1 MLHKQEETMRIII
14 AGAGAVGTHLAKM
27 LADERHDI
35 VLMDAS
41 EERLTNLDSNFD
53 LMTIAARPTSISNLK
68 DAGVDDADL
77 FVAVTPE
84 ESTNITSCIL
94 AHSLGAKKTVARI
107 DNYEYLQPKNKE
119 FFKTLG
125 IDSLIYP
132 EMLAAKEIADGLHL
146 SWIRQWW
153 EFCGGALV
161 MLGVKLR
168 DNAQILNTPIA
179 SLKKEQP
186 YHIVTIKRMGDTI
199 IPGGADELHTGDIVY
214 FMTSK
219 RSLPYIRKITGKEAN
234 ATIHNI
240 IIMGG
245 SRIAMRA
252 TQLVSD
258 AMSVK
263 IIESDLNRCHWLA
276 DMVDDKVMII
286 NGDGRDYEL
295 LEEEGISK
303 VDAFVALTDNSETN
317 ILSCLSAK
325 RMGVFKTIAE
335 VENID
340 YISMADSLD
349 IGTIINK
356 KKIAA
361 SYIYQLLLDADVE
374 NVKCLT
380 FANADVAEFVVKE
393 GARVTRSLVKEI
405 ALPKGATIGGL
416 VRKGEGILVTGD
428 TQILPG
434 DHVVVFC
441 LSSMIKRIEKFFN

>member
-1 MLHKQEETMRIII
+1 MKIII

-41 EERLTNLDSNFD
+41 EERLSNLESNFD
-53 LMTIAARPTSISNLK
+53 LMTIAARPTSINSLK
-68 DAGVDDADL
+68 DAGAADADL

-119 FFKTLG
+119 FFKNLG
-125 IDSLIYP
+125 VDSLIYP

-153 EFCGGALV
+153 EFSGGALV

-168 DNAQILNTPIA
+168 DNALILNTPIFQI
-179 SLKKEQP
+179 KKEHP
-186 YHIVTIKRMGDTI
+186 YHIVTINRMGETI
-199 IPGGADELHTGDIVY
+199 IPGGADELKAGDIVY
-214 FMTSK
+214 FMTTK
-219 RSLPYIRKITGKEAN
+219 RSLPYIRKITGKEEHS
-234 ATIHNI
+234 TIHNI
-240 IIMGG
+240 MIMGG

-263 IIESDLNRCHWLA
+263 IIENDLSRCHWLT
-276 DMVDDKVMII
+276 DMVDDNVMII

-295 LEEEGISK
+295 LEEEGLGK
-303 VDAFVALTDNSETN
+303 VDAFVALTDSSETN
-317 ILSCLSAK
+317 ILACLSAK

-340 YISMADSLD
+340 YIGMAESLD
-349 IGTIINK
+349 IGAVINK

-393 GARVTRSLVKEI
+393 NARVTRTLVKDI
-405 ALPKGATIGGL
+405 NLPKGATIGGL
-416 VRKGEGILVTGD
+416 VRGDEGILVTGD
-428 TQILPG
+428 TQIQTG

-441 LSSMIKRIEKFFN
+441 LSSMIKRIEKYFN

>member
-1 MLHKQEETMRIII
+1 MRIII

-35 VLMDAS
+35 VLMDEG
-41 EERLTNLDSNFD
+41 EERLANLESNFD
-53 LMTIAARPTSISNLK
+53 LMTVAARPTSINSLK
-68 DAGVDDADL
+68 EVGAADADL

-119 FFKTLG
+119 FFKNLG
-125 IDSLIYP
+125 VDSLIYP

-153 EFCGGALV
+153 EFNGGALV

-168 DNAQILNTPIA
+168 ENALILGTPI
-179 SLKKEQP
+179 SQIRKEEP
-186 YHIVTIKRMGDTI
+186 YHIVTIKRMGETI
-199 IPGGADELHTGDIVY
+199 IPSGSDELHAGDIVY

-219 RSLPYIRKITGKEAN
+219 RSLPYIRKITGKEGH
-234 ATIHNI
+234 ATIRNLM
-240 IIMGG
+240 IMGG

-252 TQLVSD
+252 TQLVSND
-258 AMSVK
+258 MSVK
-263 IIESDLNRCHWLA
+263 VIDSDINRCHWLT
-276 DMVDDKVMII
+276 DMVDDSVMII
-286 NGDGRDYEL
+286 NGDGRDYKL
-295 LEEEGISK
+295 LEEEGISE

-317 ILSCLSAK
+317 ILACLSAK

-340 YISMADSLD
+340 YIGMAESLD
-349 IGTIINK
+349 IGAVINK

-393 GARVTRSLVKEI
+393 GAKVTRSLVKDLT
-405 ALPKGATIGGL
+405 LPKGVTIGGL
-416 VRKGEGILVTGD
+416 VRGEEGILVTGF
-428 TQILPG
+428 TQIQPG

-441 LSSMIKRIEKFFN
+441 LSSMIKRVEKFFN

>member
-1 MLHKQEETMRIII
+1 MKIII

-27 LADERHDI
+27 LSDERHDI
-35 VLMDAS
+35 VLIDEG
-41 EERLTNLDSNFD
+41 EERLANLESNFD
-53 LMTIAARPTSISNLK
+53 LMTLAARPTSIGSLK
-68 DAGVDDADL
+68 DAGATNADL
-77 FVAVTPE
+77 FIAVTPE

-119 FFKTLG
+119 FFKNLG
-125 IDSLIYP
+125 VDSLIYP
-132 EMLAAKEIADGLHL
+132 EMLAAKEISDGLHL

-153 EFCGGALV
+153 EFNGGALV

-168 DNAQILNTPIA
+168 ENALILDTPI
-179 SLKKEQP
+179 SQIQKEQP
-186 YHIVTIKRMGDTI
+186 YHIVTIKRMGETI
-199 IPGGADELHTGDIVY
+199 IPSGSDELRAGDIVY

-219 RSLPYIRKITGKEAN
+219 RSLPYIRKITGKEEHS
-234 ATIHNI
+234 TIRNI
-240 IIMGG
+240 MIMGG

-252 TQLVSD
+252 SQLVGD
-258 AMSVK
+258 TMSIK
-263 IIESDLNRCHWLA
+263 IIESDINRCHWLTELV
-276 DMVDDKVMII
+276 DENVMVI
-286 NGDGRDYEL
+286 NGDGRDYKL
-295 LEEEGISK
+295 LEEEGISE

-317 ILSCLSAK
+317 ILACLSAK

-340 YISMADSLD
+340 YIGMAESLD
-349 IGTIINK
+349 IGAVINK

-393 GARVTRSLVKEI
+393 GARVTRSLVKDI
-405 ALPKGATIGGL
+405 NLPKGTTIGGL
-416 VRKGEGILVTGD
+416 VRGEEGILVTGD
-428 TQILPG
+428 TQIQPG

-441 LSSMIKRIEKFFN
+441 LTSMIKRIEKYFN

>member
-1 MLHKQEETMRIII
+1 MKIII

-27 LADERHDI
+27 LSDERHDI
-35 VLMDAS
+35 VLMDAN
-41 EERLTNLDSNFD
+41 EERLANLESNFD
-53 LMTIAARPTSISNLK
+53 LMTIEAQPTSINSLS
-68 DAGVDDADL
+68 DVGVADADL

-119 FFKTLG
+119 FFKNLG
-125 IDSLIYP
+125 VDSLIYP

-153 EFCGGALV
+153 EFNGGALV

-168 DNAQILNTPIA
+168 DNALILNTPIA
-179 SLKKEQP
+179 QIKKEQS
-186 YHIVTIKRMGDTI
+186 YHIVTIKRMGETI
-199 IPGGADELHTGDIVY
+199 IPSGSDELLAGDIVY

-219 RSLPYIRKITGKEAN
+219 RALPYIRKITGKEEHS
-234 ATIHNI
+234 TIRNI
-240 IIMGG
+240 MIMGG

-252 TQLVSD
+252 TQLVSND
-258 AMSVK
+258 MSVK
-263 IIESDLNRCHWLA
+263 IIDSDMNRCHWLT
-276 DMVDDKVMII
+276 DLVDEKVMII

-295 LEEEGISK
+295 LEEEGISE

-317 ILSCLSAK
+317 ILACLSAK
-325 RMGVFKTIAE
+325 RMGVLKTIAE

-340 YISMADSLD
+340 YIGMAESLD
-349 IGTIINK
+349 IGAVINK

-393 GARVTRSLVKEI
+393 GAKVTRSLVKDLT
-405 ALPKGATIGGL
+405 LPKGVTIGGL
-416 VRKGEGILVTGD
+416 VRGDEGVLVTGF
-428 TQILPG
+428 TQIQPG

-441 LSSMIKRIEKFFN
+441 LSSMIKRIEKYFN

>member
-1 MLHKQEETMRIII
+1 MKIII

-27 LADERHDI
+27 LSDELHDI

-41 EERLTNLDSNFD
+41 EERLANLESNFD
-53 LMTIAARPTSISNLK
+53 LMTVVARPTSINSLK
-68 DAGVDDADL
+68 DAGAGDADL
-77 FVAVTPE
+77 FIAVTPE

-119 FFKTLG
+119 FFKTIG
-125 IDSLIYP
+125 VDSLIYP

-168 DNAQILNTPIA
+168 ENAQILNTPIFQ
-179 SLKKEQP
+179 LQKEYP
-186 YHIVTIKRMGDTI
+186 YHIVTIKRQGETI
-199 IPGGADELHTGDIVY
+199 IPGGFDELHAGDIVY

-219 RSLPYIRKITGKEAN
+219 KSLPYIRRITGKEEH
-234 ATIHNI
+234 ATIRNL

-252 TQLVSD
+252 TQLVND

-263 IIESDLNRCHWLA
+263 IIENDLSRCHWLTDLVA
-276 DMVDDKVMII
+276 ENVMII
-286 NGDGRDYEL
+286 HGDGRDFEL
-295 LEEEGISK
+295 LKEEGISEA
-303 VDAFVALTDNSETN
+303 DAFVALTDNSETN
-317 ILSCLSAK
+317 ILACLSAK

-340 YISMADSLD
+340 YISMAESLD
-349 IGTIINK
+349 IGAVINK

-361 SYIYQLLLDADVE
+361 SYIYQLLLDADVS

-393 GARVTRSLVKEI
+393 GARVTRTQVKDI
-405 ALPKGATIGGL
+405 SLPKGVTIGGL
-416 VRKGEGILVTGD
+416 VRDGEGVLVTG
-428 TQILPG
+428 TTEIQAG

-441 LSSMIKRIEKFFN
+441 MASMIKRIEKYFN

>member
-1 MLHKQEETMRIII
+1 MRIII

-27 LADERHDI
+27 LANERHDI
-35 VLMDAS
+35 VLIDEG
-41 EERLTNLDSNFD
+41 EERLSNLESNFD
-53 LMTIAARPTSISNLK
+53 LMTIVARPTSINSLK
-68 DAGVDDADL
+68 EVGVSDADL

-107 DNYEYLQPKNKE
+107 DNYEYLQTKNRE

-125 IDSLIYP
+125 VDSLIYP

-153 EFCGGALV
+153 EFNGGALV

-168 DNAQILNTPIA
+168 DNAQILNTPI
-179 SLKKEQP
+179 SQLSKEQP
-186 YHIVTIKRMGDTI
+186 YHIVTIKRLGTTI
-199 IPGGADELHTGDIVY
+199 IPSGSDELKSGDIVY
-214 FMTSK
+214 FMASK
-219 RSLPYIRKITGKEAN
+219 RALPYIRKITGKEEY
-234 ATIHNI
+234 ATIRNVM
-240 IIMGG
+240 IMGG

-252 TQLVSD
+252 SQLVAND
-258 AMSVK
+258 MNVK
-263 IIESDLNRCHWLA
+263 VIDNDLNRCHWLTNL
-276 DMVDDKVMII
+276 VDDKVMVI
-286 NGDGRDYEL
+286 NGDGRDYKL
-295 LEEEGISK
+295 LEEEGISE
-303 VDAFVALTDNSETN
+303 VDAFVALTDNAETN
-317 ILSCLSAK
+317 ILACLSAK

-340 YISMADSLD
+340 YISMAESLD
-349 IGTIINK
+349 IGAVINK

-393 GARVTRSLVKEI
+393 GAKVTRMPVKNLT
-405 ALPKGATIGGL
+405 LPKGVTIGGL
-416 VRKGEGILVTGD
+416 VRGEEGILVTGD
-428 TQILPG
+428 TMILPG

-441 LSSMIKRIEKFFN
+441 LSSMIKRIEKLFT

>member
-1 MLHKQEETMRIII
+1 MKIII

-27 LADERHDI
+27 LSDELHDI

-41 EERLTNLDSNFD
+41 EERLANLESNFD
-53 LMTIAARPTSISNLK
+53 LMTIEASPTSINSLK
-68 DAGVDDADL
+68 DAGAGDADL

-125 IDSLIYP
+125 VDSLIYP

-168 DNAQILNTPIA
+168 ENALILNTPIFQ
-179 SLKKEQP
+179 LQKEHP
-186 YHIVTIKRMGDTI
+186 YHIVTIKRQGETI
-199 IPGGADELHTGDIVY
+199 IPGGFDELRAGDIVY

-219 RSLPYIRKITGKEAN
+219 KSLPYIRRITGKEEH
-234 ATIHNI
+234 ATIRNL

-252 TQLVSD
+252 AQLVND

-263 IIESDLNRCHWLA
+263 IIENDLKRCHWLT
-276 DMVDDKVMII
+276 DLVDDKVMII
-286 NGDGRDYEL
+286 HGDGRDFEL
-295 LEEEGISK
+295 
-303 VDAFVALTDNSETN
+303 VAVS
-317 ILSCLSAK
+317 
-325 RMGVFKTIAE
+325 
-335 VENID
+335 VESIFG
-340 YISMADSLD
+340 S
-349 IGTIINK
+349 
-356 KKIAA
+356 
-361 SYIYQLLLDADVE
+361 
-374 NVKCLT
+374 
-380 FANADVAEFVVKE
+380 
-393 GARVTRSLVKEI
+393 
-405 ALPKGATIGGL
+405 
-416 VRKGEGILVTGD
+416 GILA
-428 TQILPG
+428 QCSNL
-434 DHVVVFC
+434 C
-441 LSSMIKRIEKFFN
+441 RW

>member
-1 MLHKQEETMRIII
+1 MKIII

-41 EERLTNLDSNFD
+41 EERLSNLESNFD
-53 LMTIAARPTSISNLK
+53 LMTIAARPTSINSLK
-68 DAGVDDADL
+68 DAGAADADL

-119 FFKTLG
+119 FFKNLG
-125 IDSLIYP
+125 VDSLIYP

-153 EFCGGALV
+153 EFSGGALV

-168 DNAQILNTPIA
+168 DNALILNTPIFQI
-179 SLKKEQP
+179 KKEHP
-186 YHIVTIKRMGDTI
+186 YHIVTIKRMGETI
-199 IPGGADELHTGDIVY
+199 IPGGADELHAGDIVY
-214 FMTSK
+214 FMTTK
-219 RSLPYIRKITGKEAN
+219 RSLPYIRKITGKEEHS
-234 ATIHNI
+234 TIHNI
-240 IIMGG
+240 MIMGG

-263 IIESDLNRCHWLA
+263 IIENDLSRCHWLT
-276 DMVDDKVMII
+276 DMVDDSVMII

-295 LEEEGISK
+295 LEEEGIGK
-303 VDAFVALTDNSETN
+303 VDAFVALTDSSETN
-317 ILSCLSAK
+317 ILACLSAK

-340 YISMADSLD
+340 YIGMAESLD
-349 IGTIINK
+349 IGAVINK

-380 FANADVAEFVVKE
+380 FANADVAEFIVKE
-393 GARVTRSLVKEI
+393 GARVTRSLVKDI
-405 ALPKGATIGGL
+405 ALPKGVTIGGL
-416 VRKGEGILVTGD
+416 VRDDEGILVTGH
-428 TQILPG
+428 TQIQAG

-441 LSSMIKRIEKFFN
+441 LSSMIKRIEKYFN

>member
-1 MLHKQEETMRIII
+1 MRIII

-35 VLMDAS
+35 VLMDEE
-41 EERLTNLDSNFD
+41 EERLANLESNFD
-53 LMTIAARPTSISNLK
+53 LMTIIARPTSINSLK
-68 DAGVDDADL
+68 DAGAADADL

-94 AHSLGAKKTVARI
+94 AHSLGSKKTVARI

-119 FFKTLG
+119 FFKQLG
-125 IDSLIYP
+125 VDSLIYP

-153 EFCGGALV
+153 EFSGGALV

-168 DNAQILNTPIA
+168 DNAQILNTPIFQ
-179 SLKKEQP
+179 LKKEQP
-186 YHIVTIKRMGDTI
+186 YHIVTIKRMGETI
-199 IPGGADELHTGDIVY
+199 IPGGADELHAGDIVY

-219 RSLPYIRKITGKEAN
+219 RSLPYIRKITGKEEHS
-234 ATIHNI
+234 TIHNI
-240 IIMGG
+240 MIMGG

-263 IIESDLNRCHWLA
+263 IIDNDLDRCHWLT
-276 DMVDDKVMII
+276 DMVDDNVMII
-286 NGDGRDYEL
+286 NGDGRDYKL
-295 LEEEGISK
+295 LEEEGISEI
-303 VDAFVALTDNSETN
+303 DAFVALTDNSETN
-317 ILSCLSAK
+317 ILACLSAK

-340 YISMADSLD
+340 YINMAESLD
-349 IGTIINK
+349 IGAVINK

-380 FANADVAEFVVKE
+380 FANADVAEFIVKE
-393 GARVTRSLVKEI
+393 GAKATRSMVKDI
-405 ALPKGATIGGL
+405 ALPKGSTIGGL
-416 VRKGEGILVTGD
+416 VRGDEGILVTGD
-428 TQILPG
+428 TQIQPG

-441 LSSMIKRIEKFFN
+441 LSSMIKRIEKYFN

>member
-1 MLHKQEETMRIII
+1 MRIII

-27 LADERHDI
+27 LSDERQDI
-35 VLMDAS
+35 VLMDAN
-41 EERLTNLDSNFD
+41 EERLANLDSNFD
-53 LMTIAARPTSISNLK
+53 LMTIAASPTSINSLK
-68 DAGVDDADL
+68 DAGIADTDL
-77 FVAVTPE
+77 FIAVTPE
-84 ESTNITSCIL
+84 ESTNITSCML

-107 DNYEYLQPKNKE
+107 DNHEYLQPKNKE
-119 FFKTLG
+119 FFNKLG
-125 IDSLIYP
+125 INSLIYP

-153 EFCGGALV
+153 EFSGGALV

-168 DNAQILNTPIA
+168 DNALILNTPIFQI
-179 SLKKEQP
+179 KKEQP
-186 YHIVTIKRMGDTI
+186 YHIVTIKRMGETI
-199 IPGGADELHTGDIVY
+199 IPGGSDELHAGDIVY
-214 FMTSK
+214 FMTAK
-219 RSLPYIRKITGKEAN
+219 RSLPYIRKITGKEAHS
-234 ATIHNI
+234 TIRNI

-252 TQLVSD
+252 TQLVSND
-258 AMSVK
+258 MNVK
-263 IIESDLNRCHWLA
+263 IIDNDLNRCHWLTS
-276 DMVDDKVMII
+276 MVDDNVIVI

-295 LEEEGISK
+295 LEEEGINK

-317 ILSCLSAK
+317 ILACLSAK

-340 YISMADSLD
+340 YINMAESLD
-349 IGTIINK
+349 IGAVINK

-380 FANADVAEFVVKE
+380 FANADVAEFIVKE
-393 GARVTRSLVKEI
+393 GARATRSLVKDI

-416 VRKGEGILVTGD
+416 VRGDKGILVTGD
-428 TQILPG
+428 TQIQPG

-441 LSSMIKRIEKFFN
+441 LASMIKRIEKYFN

>member
-1 MLHKQEETMRIII
+1 MKIII

-41 EERLTNLDSNFD
+41 EERLSNLESNFD
-53 LMTIAARPTSISNLK
+53 LMTIAASPTSINSLK
-68 DAGVDDADL
+68 DAGAADADL

-94 AHSLGAKKTVARI
+94 VHSLGAKKTVARI

-119 FFKTLG
+119 FFKNLG
-125 IDSLIYP
+125 VDSLIYP

-153 EFCGGALV
+153 EFSGGALV

-168 DNAQILNTPIA
+168 DNALILNTPIFQI
-179 SLKKEQP
+179 KKEHP
-186 YHIVTIKRMGDTI
+186 YHIVTIKRMGETI
-199 IPGGADELHTGDIVY
+199 IPGGADELKAGDIVY
-214 FMTSK
+214 FMTTK
-219 RSLPYIRKITGKEAN
+219 RSLPYIRKITGKEEHS
-234 ATIHNI
+234 TIHNI
-240 IIMGG
+240 MIMGG

-263 IIESDLNRCHWLA
+263 IIENDLSRCHWLT
-276 DMVDDKVMII
+276 DMVDDNVMII

-295 LEEEGISK
+295 LEEEGIGK
-303 VDAFVALTDNSETN
+303 VDAFVALTDSSETN
-317 ILSCLSAK
+317 ILACLSAK

-340 YISMADSLD
+340 YIGMAESLD
-349 IGTIINK
+349 IGAVINK

-393 GARVTRSLVKEI
+393 NARVTRTLVKDI
-405 ALPKGATIGGL
+405 NLPKGATIGGL
-416 VRKGEGILVTGD
+416 VRGDEGILVTGD
-428 TQILPG
+428 TQIQTG

-441 LSSMIKRIEKFFN
+441 LSSMIKRIEKYFN

>member
-1 MLHKQEETMRIII
+1 MRIII

-35 VLMDAS
+35 VLMDS
-41 EERLTNLDSNFD
+41 EEERLANLEANFD
-53 LMTIAARPTSISNLK
+53 LMTMVARSTSIGSLK
-68 DAGVDDADL
+68 EAGAADADL

-84 ESTNITSCIL
+84 ESINITSCIL

-119 FFKTLG
+119 FFKNLG
-125 IDSLIYP
+125 VDSLIYP

-153 EFCGGALV
+153 EFNGGALV

-168 DNAQILNTPIA
+168 ENALILNTPIFQI
-179 SLKKEQP
+179 KKEQP
-186 YHIVTIKRMGDTI
+186 YHIVTIKRLGETI
-199 IPGGADELHTGDIVY
+199 IPSGTDELKAGDIVY

-219 RSLPYIRKITGKEAN
+219 RALPYIRKITGKEEHE
-234 ATIHNI
+234 TIHNVM
-240 IIMGG
+240 IMGG

-258 AMSVK
+258 DMNVK
-263 IIESDLNRCHWLA
+263 IIENDLARCHWLT
-276 DMVDDKVMII
+276 DLVDESVMII

-295 LEEEGISK
+295 LGEEGISEI
-303 VDAFVALTDNSETN
+303 DAFVALTDNSETN
-317 ILSCLSAK
+317 ILACLSAK

-340 YISMADSLD
+340 YIGMAESLD
-349 IGTIINK
+349 IGAVINK

-393 GARVTRSLVKEI
+393 GAKVTRSLVKDLT
-405 ALPKGATIGGL
+405 LPKGTTIGGL
-416 VRKGEGILVTGD
+416 VRGDEGILVTGD

-441 LSSMIKRIEKFFN
+441 LSSMIKRIEKLFN

>member
-1 MLHKQEETMRIII
+1 MKIII

-41 EERLTNLDSNFD
+41 EERLSNLESNFD
-53 LMTIAARPTSISNLK
+53 LMTIAARPTSINSLK
-68 DAGVDDADL
+68 DAGAADADL

-119 FFKTLG
+119 FFKNLG
-125 IDSLIYP
+125 VDSLIYP

-153 EFCGGALV
+153 EFSGGALV

-168 DNAQILNTPIA
+168 DNALILNTPIFQI
-179 SLKKEQP
+179 KKEHP
-186 YHIVTIKRMGDTI
+186 YHIVTIKRMGETI
-199 IPGGADELHTGDIVY
+199 IPGGADELKAGDIVY
-214 FMTSK
+214 FMTTK
-219 RSLPYIRKITGKEAN
+219 RSLPYIRKITGKEEHS
-234 ATIHNI
+234 TIHNI
-240 IIMGG
+240 MIMGG

-263 IIESDLNRCHWLA
+263 IIENDLSRCHWLT
-276 DMVDDKVMII
+276 DMVDDSVMII

-295 LEEEGISK
+295 LEEEGIGK
-303 VDAFVALTDNSETN
+303 VDAFVALTDSSETN
-317 ILSCLSAK
+317 ILACLSAK

-340 YISMADSLD
+340 YIGMAESLD
-349 IGTIINK
+349 IGAVINK

-380 FANADVAEFVVKE
+380 FANADVAEFIVKE
-393 GARVTRSLVKEI
+393 GARVTRSLVKVI
-405 ALPKGATIGGL
+405 ALPKGVTIGGL
-416 VRKGEGILVTGD
+416 VRDDEGILVTGH
-428 TQILPG
+428 TQIQAG

-441 LSSMIKRIEKFFN
+441 LSSMIKRIEKYFN

>member
-1 MLHKQEETMRIII
+1 MKIII

-35 VLMDAS
+35 VLMDAN
-41 EERLTNLDSNFD
+41 EERLANLESNFD
-53 LMTIAARPTSISNLK
+53 LMTIVALPTSINSLK
-68 DAGVDDADL
+68 DVDVAHADL
-77 FVAVTPE
+77 FIAVTPE

-107 DNYEYLQPKNKE
+107 DNYEYLQPKNKD
-119 FFKTLG
+119 FFKKLG
-125 IDSLIYP
+125 VDSLIYP

-168 DNAQILNTPIA
+168 DNALILNTPI
-179 SLKKEQP
+179 SQIQKEQP
-186 YHIVTIKRMGDTI
+186 FHIVTIKRMGETI
-199 IPGGADELHTGDIVY
+199 IPSGSDELLAGDIVY

-219 RSLPYIRKITGKEAN
+219 RSLPYIRRITGKEEH
-234 ATIHNI
+234 ATIRNI
-240 IIMGG
+240 MIMGG

-252 TQLVSD
+252 AQLVNTD
-258 AMSVK
+258 MSVK
-263 IIESDLNRCHWLA
+263 IIDSDISRCHWLT
-276 DMVDDKVMII
+276 DLVDDNVMVI

-295 LEEEGISK
+295 LEEEGISE

-317 ILSCLSAK
+317 ILACLSAK

-340 YISMADSLD
+340 YIGMAESLD
-349 IGTIINK
+349 IGAVINK

-393 GARVTRSLVKEI
+393 GAKVTRSLVKDLT
-405 ALPKGATIGGL
+405 LPKGVTIGGL
-416 VRKGEGILVTGD
+416 VRSDEGILVTGY

-441 LSSMIKRIEKFFN
+441 LSSMIKQIEKYFN

>member
-1 MLHKQEETMRIII
+1 MKIII

-27 LADERHDI
+27 LSDERHDI
-35 VLMDAS
+35 VLMDAV
-41 EERLTNLDSNFD
+41 EERLSNLDSNFD
-53 LMTIAARPTSISNLK
+53 LMTIAARPTSINSLK
-68 DAGVDDADL
+68 DAGVADADL

-84 ESTNITSCIL
+84 ESTNITSCML

-119 FFKTLG
+119 FFRNLG

-132 EMLAAKEIADGLHL
+132 EMLAAKDIADGLRL

-153 EFCGGALV
+153 EFSGGALV

-168 DNAQILNTPIA
+168 ENALILNTPIYQ
-179 SLKKEQP
+179 LKKEQP
-186 YHIVTIKRMGDTI
+186 YHIVAIKRMGETV
-199 IPGGADELHTGDIVY
+199 IPGGNDELRADDIVY

-219 RSLPYIRKITGKEAN
+219 RSLSYIRKITGKEAY
-234 ATIHNI
+234 ATIRNVMM
-240 IIMGG
+240 MGG

-258 AMSVK
+258 DMSVK
-263 IIESDLNRCHWLA
+263 IIDSDLNRCHWLT
-276 DMVDDKVMII
+276 DMVDDNVMVI
-286 NGDGRDYEL
+286 NGDGRDFEL
-295 LEEEGISK
+295 LNDEGISE

-317 ILSCLSAK
+317 ILACLAAK
-325 RMGVFKTIAE
+325 RMGVVKTIAE

-340 YISMADSLD
+340 YIGMAESLD
-349 IGTIINK
+349 IGAIINK

-393 GARVTRSLVKEI
+393 NARVTRTLVKDI
-405 ALPKGATIGGL
+405 SLPKGTTIGGL
-416 VRKGEGILVTGD
+416 VRDDEGILVTGN
-428 TQILPG
+428 TQIQAG

-441 LSSMIKRIEKFFN
+441 LSSMIKRIEKYFN

>member
-1 MLHKQEETMRIII
+1 MKIII

-41 EERLTNLDSNFD
+41 EERLSNLESNFD
-53 LMTIAARPTSISNLK
+53 LMTIAARPTSINSLK
-68 DAGVDDADL
+68 DAGASDADL

-119 FFKTLG
+119 FFKNLG
-125 IDSLIYP
+125 VDSLIYP

-153 EFCGGALV
+153 EFSGGALV

-168 DNAQILNTPIA
+168 DNALILNTPIFQI
-179 SLKKEQP
+179 KKEHP
-186 YHIVTIKRMGDTI
+186 YHIVTIKRMGETI
-199 IPGGADELHTGDIVY
+199 IPGGADELHAGDIVY
-214 FMTSK
+214 FMTTK
-219 RSLPYIRKITGKEAN
+219 RSLPYIRKITGKEEHS
-234 ATIHNI
+234 TIHNI
-240 IIMGG
+240 MIMGG

-263 IIESDLNRCHWLA
+263 IIENDLSRCHWLT
-276 DMVDDKVMII
+276 DMVDDSVMII

-295 LEEEGISK
+295 LEEEGIGK
-303 VDAFVALTDNSETN
+303 VDAFVALTDSSETN
-317 ILSCLSAK
+317 ILACLSAK

-340 YISMADSLD
+340 YIGMAESLD
-349 IGTIINK
+349 IGAVINK

-380 FANADVAEFVVKE
+380 FANADVAEFIVKE
-393 GARVTRSLVKEI
+393 GARVTRSLVKDI
-405 ALPKGATIGGL
+405 ALPKGVTIGGL
-416 VRKGEGILVTGD
+416 VRDDEGILVTGH
-428 TQILPG
+428 TQIQAG

-441 LSSMIKRIEKFFN
+441 LSSMIKRIEKYFN

>member
-1 MLHKQEETMRIII
+1 MRIII

-35 VLMDAS
+35 VLMDPE
-41 EERLTNLDSNFD
+41 EERLANLEANFD
-53 LMTIAARPTSISNLK
+53 LMTMAVRSTSIGSLK
-68 DAGVDDADL
+68 DAGAASADL

-119 FFKTLG
+119 FFKQLG
-125 IDSLIYP
+125 VDSLIYP

-153 EFCGGALV
+153 EFNGGALV

-168 DNAQILNTPIA
+168 ENALILNTPIYQ
-179 SLKKEQP
+179 LQKEQP
-186 YHIVTIKRMGDTI
+186 YHIVTIKRMGETI
-199 IPGGADELHTGDIVY
+199 IPSGVDELHAGDIVY

-219 RSLPYIRKITGKEAN
+219 RALPYIRKITGKEAHE
-234 ATIHNI
+234 TIRNVM
-240 IIMGG
+240 IMGG

-252 TQLVSD
+252 TQLVSND
-258 AMSVK
+258 MSVK
-263 IIESDLNRCHWLA
+263 VIDNDINRCHWLT
-276 DMVDDKVMII
+276 DMVDDNVMII
-286 NGDGRDYEL
+286 NGDGRDYKL
-295 LEEEGISK
+295 LEEEGISE
-303 VDAFVALTDNSETN
+303 VDAFVSLTDNSETN
-317 ILSCLSAK
+317 ILACLSAK

-340 YISMADSLD
+340 YIGMAESLD
-349 IGTIINK
+349 IGAVINK

-393 GARVTRSLVKEI
+393 GSRVTRGMVKEL
-405 ALPKGATIGGL
+405 ALPKGVTIGGL
-416 VRKGEGILVTGD
+416 VRGDEGILVSGD
-428 TQILPG
+428 TLIQPG

-441 LSSMIKRIEKFFN
+441 LSSMIKRIEKLFN

>member
-1 MLHKQEETMRIII
+1 MRIII

-35 VLMDAS
+35 ILMDEG
-41 EERLTNLDSNFD
+41 EERLANLESNFD
-53 LMTIAARPTSISNLK
+53 LMTIAARPTSINSLK
-68 DAGVDDADL
+68 DAGTMDADL

-119 FFKTLG
+119 FFKQLG
-125 IDSLIYP
+125 VDSLIYP

-153 EFCGGALV
+153 EFSGGALV

-168 DNAQILNTPIA
+168 DNALILNTPIYQ
-179 SLKKEQP
+179 LKKEQP
-186 YHIVTIKRMGDTI
+186 YHIVTIKRMGETI
-199 IPGGADELHTGDIVY
+199 IPDGHDELQAGDIVY
-214 FMTSK
+214 FMTTK
-219 RSLPYIRKITGKEAN
+219 RALPYIRTITGKEAH
-234 ATIHNI
+234 ASIRNI
-240 IIMGG
+240 MIMGG
-245 SRIAMRA
+245 SRIAMRTA
-252 TQLVSD
+252 QLVSD

-263 IIESDLNRCHWLA
+263 IIESDLARCHWLT
-276 DMVDDKVMII
+276 DLVDENVMII
-286 NGDGRDYEL
+286 NGDGRDYKL
-295 LEEEGISK
+295 LEEEGINEI
-303 VDAFVALTDNSETN
+303 DAFVALTDNAETN
-317 ILSCLSAK
+317 ILACLSAK

-349 IGTIINK
+349 IGAVINK

-380 FANADVAEFVVKE
+380 FANADVAEFIVKE
-393 GARVTRSLVKEI
+393 GARVTRSLVKDI

-416 VRKGEGILVTGD
+416 VRKDEGVLVTGY
-428 TQILPG
+428 TQIEAG

-441 LSSMIKRIEKFFN
+441 ISSMIKRIEKYFI

>member
-1 MLHKQEETMRIII
+1 MKIII

-41 EERLTNLDSNFD
+41 EERLSNLESNFD
-53 LMTIAARPTSISNLK
+53 LMTIAARPTSINSLK
-68 DAGVDDADL
+68 DAGAADADL

-119 FFKTLG
+119 FFKNLG
-125 IDSLIYP
+125 VDSLIYP

-153 EFCGGALV
+153 EFSGGALV

-168 DNAQILNTPIA
+168 DNALILNTPIFQI
-179 SLKKEQP
+179 KKEHP
-186 YHIVTIKRMGDTI
+186 YHIVTIKRMGETI
-199 IPGGADELHTGDIVY
+199 IPGGADELHAGDIVY
-214 FMTSK
+214 FMTTK
-219 RSLPYIRKITGKEAN
+219 RSLPYIRKITGKEEHS
-234 ATIHNI
+234 TIHNI
-240 IIMGG
+240 MIMGG

-263 IIESDLNRCHWLA
+263 IIENDLSRCHWLT
-276 DMVDDKVMII
+276 DMVDDSVMII

-295 LEEEGISK
+295 LEEEGIGK
-303 VDAFVALTDNSETN
+303 VDAFVALTDSSETN
-317 ILSCLSAK
+317 ILACLSAK

-340 YISMADSLD
+340 YIGMAESLD
-349 IGTIINK
+349 IGAVINK

-380 FANADVAEFVVKE
+380 FANADVAEFIVKE
-393 GARVTRSLVKEI
+393 GARVTRSLVKDI
-405 ALPKGATIGGL
+405 ALPKGVTIGGL
-416 VRKGEGILVTGD
+416 VRGDEGILVTGH
-428 TQILPG
+428 TQIQAG
-434 DHVVVFC
+434 DHVVVFG
-441 LSSMIKRIEKFFN
+441 LSSMIKRIEKYFN

>member
-1 MLHKQEETMRIII
+1 MRIII
-14 AGAGAVGTHLAKM
+14 AGAGALGTHLAKM

-35 VLMDAS
+35 VLMDPE
-41 EERLTNLDSNFD
+41 EERLANLESNFD
-53 LMTIAARPTSISNLK
+53 LMTIAARPTSINSLK
-68 DAGVDDADL
+68 DVGVAGADL

-84 ESTNITSCIL
+84 ESINITSCIL

-119 FFKTLG
+119 FFKKLG
-125 IDSLIYP
+125 VDSLIYP

-153 EFCGGALV
+153 EFNGGALV

-168 DNAQILNTPIA
+168 DNALILNTPIYQIQ
-179 SLKKEQP
+179 KEQP
-186 YHIVTIKRMGDTI
+186 YHIVTIKRLGETI
-199 IPGGADELHTGDIVY
+199 IPSGVDVLKAGDIVY

-219 RSLPYIRKITGKEAN
+219 RALPYIRKITGKEDHE
-234 ATIHNI
+234 TIHNVM
-240 IIMGG
+240 IMGG

-258 AMSVK
+258 DMSVK
-263 IIESDLNRCHWLA
+263 VIDSDIARCHWLT
-276 DMVDDKVMII
+276 DQVDDDVMII

-295 LEEEGISK
+295 LAEEGISE

-317 ILSCLSAK
+317 ILACLSAK

-340 YISMADSLD
+340 YISMAESLD
-349 IGTIINK
+349 IGAVINK

-393 GARVTRSLVKEI
+393 GAKVTRSLVKDLT
-405 ALPKGATIGGL
+405 LPKGVTIGGL
-416 VRKGEGILVTGD
+416 VRGDEGILVTGD
-428 TQILPG
+428 TQIQSG

-441 LSSMIKRIEKFFN
+441 LSSMIKKIEKLFN

>member
-1 MLHKQEETMRIII
+1 MRIII

-27 LADERHDI
+27 LANERHDI
-35 VLMDAS
+35 VLIDEG
-41 EERLTNLDSNFD
+41 EERLSNLESNFD
-53 LMTIAARPTSISNLK
+53 LMTIVARPTSINSLK
-68 DAGVDDADL
+68 EVGVSDADL

-107 DNYEYLQPKNKE
+107 DNYEYLQTKNRE

-125 IDSLIYP
+125 VDSLIYP

-153 EFCGGALV
+153 EFNGGALV

-168 DNAQILNTPIA
+168 DNAQILNTPIFQL
-179 SLKKEQP
+179 SKEQP
-186 YHIVTIKRMGDTI
+186 YHIVTIKRLGTTI
-199 IPGGADELHTGDIVY
+199 IPSGSDELKSGDIVY
-214 FMTSK
+214 FMASK
-219 RSLPYIRKITGKEAN
+219 RALPYIRKITGKEEY
-234 ATIHNI
+234 ATIRNVM
-240 IIMGG
+240 IMGG

-252 TQLVSD
+252 SQLVAND
-258 AMSVK
+258 MNVK
-263 IIESDLNRCHWLA
+263 VIDNDLNRCHWLTNL
-276 DMVDDKVMII
+276 VDDKVMVI
-286 NGDGRDYEL
+286 NGDGRDYKL
-295 LEEEGISK
+295 LEEEGISE
-303 VDAFVALTDNSETN
+303 VDAFVALTDNAETN
-317 ILSCLSAK
+317 ILACLSAK

-340 YISMADSLD
+340 YISMAESLD
-349 IGTIINK
+349 IGAVINK

-393 GARVTRSLVKEI
+393 GAKVTRMPVKNLT
-405 ALPKGATIGGL
+405 LPKGVTIGGL
-416 VRKGEGILVTGD
+416 VRGEEGILVTGD
-428 TQILPG
+428 TMILPG

-441 LSSMIKRIEKFFN
+441 LSSMIKRIEKLFT

>member
-1 MLHKQEETMRIII
+1 MKIII

-27 LADERHDI
+27 LSDEMHDI
-35 VLMDAS
+35 VLMDAN
-41 EERLTNLDSNFD
+41 EERLANLDSNFD
-53 LMTIAARPTSISNLK
+53 LMTVVARPTSINSLK
-68 DAGVDDADL
+68 DAGAGDADL

-125 IDSLIYP
+125 VDSLIYP

-168 DNAQILNTPIA
+168 ESALILNTPIFQ
-179 SLKKEQP
+179 LQKEHP
-186 YHIVTIKRMGDTI
+186 YHIVTIKRQGETI
-199 IPGGADELHTGDIVY
+199 IPGGLDELHAGDIVY
-214 FMTSK
+214 FMTAK
-219 RSLPYIRKITGKEAN
+219 KSLPYIRRITGKEEH
-234 ATIHNI
+234 ATIRNI

-252 TQLVSD
+252 AQLVND

-263 IIESDLNRCHWLA
+263 IIENDLKRCHWLT
-276 DMVDDKVMII
+276 DLVDDKVMII
-286 NGDGRDYEL
+286 HGDGRDFEL
-295 LEEEGISK
+295 LEEEGISEA
-303 VDAFVALTDNSETN
+303 DAFVALTDNSETN
-317 ILSCLSAK
+317 ILACLSAK

-340 YISMADSLD
+340 YISMAESLD
-349 IGTIINK
+349 IGAVINK

-361 SYIYQLLLDADVE
+361 SYIYQLLLDADVS

-393 GARVTRSLVKEI
+393 GARVTRTQVKDI
-405 ALPKGATIGGL
+405 NLPKGVTIGGL
-416 VRKGEGILVTGD
+416 VRDGEGVLVTG
-428 TQILPG
+428 TTEIQAG

-441 LSSMIKRIEKFFN
+441 LASMIKRIEKYFN

>member
-1 MLHKQEETMRIII
+1 MKIII

-35 VLMDAS
+35 VLMDAE
-41 EERLTNLDSNFD
+41 EERLSNLDSNFD
-53 LMTIAARPTSISNLK
+53 LMTIAARPTSINSLK
-68 DAGVDDADL
+68 DAGIADADL
-77 FVAVTPE
+77 FIAVTPE
-84 ESTNITSCIL
+84 ESTNITSCML

-119 FFKTLG
+119 FFENLG

-153 EFCGGALV
+153 EFSGGALV
-161 MLGVKLR
+161 MLGVKIR
-168 DNAQILNTPIA
+168 ENALILNTPI
-179 SLKKEQP
+179 SQLKKEQP
-186 YHIVTIKRMGDTI
+186 YHIVAIKRMGETI
-199 IPGGADELHTGDIVY
+199 IPGGTDELHADDIVY

-219 RSLPYIRKITGKEAN
+219 RSLAYIRKITGKEAYS
-234 ATIHNI
+234 TIHNVM
-240 IIMGG
+240 IMGG

-252 TQLVSD
+252 TQLVND
-258 AMSVK
+258 DMSVK
-263 IIESDLNRCHWLA
+263 IIDNDLNRCHWLT
-276 DMVDDKVMII
+276 DMVGDNVMVI
-286 NGDGRDYEL
+286 NGDGRDFDL
-295 LEEEGISK
+295 LNDEGISE

-317 ILSCLSAK
+317 ILACLAAK
-325 RMGVFKTIAE
+325 RMGVVKTIAE

-340 YISMADSLD
+340 YIGMAESLD
-349 IGTIINK
+349 IGAIINK

-361 SYIYQLLLDADVE
+361 SYIYQLLLDADVS

-393 GARVTRSLVKEI
+393 NARVTRTLVRDI
-405 ALPKGATIGGL
+405 NLPKGATIGGL
-416 VRKGEGILVTGD
+416 VRGDEGVLVTGN

-441 LSSMIKRIEKFFN
+441 LASMIKRIEKYFN

>member
-1 MLHKQEETMRIII
+1 MRIII

-35 VLMDAS
+35 VLMDAN
-41 EERLTNLDSNFD
+41 EERLSNLESNFD
-53 LMTIAARPTSISNLK
+53 LMTIEAQPTSINSLK
-68 DAGVDDADL
+68 EVGVADADL

-84 ESTNITSCIL
+84 ESANITSCIL

-119 FFKTLG
+119 FFKNLG
-125 IDSLIYP
+125 VDSLIYP

-153 EFCGGALV
+153 EFNGGALV

-168 DNAQILNTPIA
+168 DNALILNVPI
-179 SLKKEQP
+179 SKIQKEQP
-186 YHIVTIKRMGDTI
+186 YHIVTIKRLGETI
-199 IPGGADELHTGDIVY
+199 IPSGSDELQAGDIVY

-219 RSLPYIRKITGKEAN
+219 RSLPYIRKITGKEDH
-234 ATIHNI
+234 ATIRNVM
-240 IIMGG
+240 IMGG

-252 TQLVSD
+252 TQLVD
-258 AMSVK
+258 DGMSVK
-263 IIESDLNRCHWLA
+263 IIDSDINRCHWLT
-276 DMVDDKVMII
+276 DMVDDSVIII
-286 NGDGRDYEL
+286 NGDGRDYQL
-295 LEEEGISK
+295 LEDEGIGE

-317 ILSCLSAK
+317 ILACLSAK

-340 YISMADSLD
+340 YISMAESLD
-349 IGTIINK
+349 IGAVINK

-393 GARVTRSLVKEI
+393 GARVTRSLVKDLT
-405 ALPKGATIGGL
+405 LPKGVTIGGL
-416 VRKGEGILVTGD
+416 VRGDEGILVTGF
-428 TQILPG
+428 TQIQPG

-441 LSSMIKRIEKFFN
+441 LSSMIKQVEKYFN

>member
-1 MLHKQEETMRIII
+1 MKIII

-35 VLMDAS
+35 VLMDAE
-41 EERLTNLDSNFD
+41 EERLSNLDSNFD
-53 LMTIAARPTSISNLK
+53 LMTIAARPTSINSLK
-68 DAGVDDADL
+68 DAGIADADL
-77 FVAVTPE
+77 FIAVTPE
-84 ESTNITSCIL
+84 ESTNITSCML

-119 FFKTLG
+119 FFKNLG

-153 EFCGGALV
+153 EFSGGALV
-161 MLGVKLR
+161 MLGVKVR
-168 DNAQILNTPIA
+168 NNALILNTPI
-179 SLKKEQP
+179 SQLRKEQP
-186 YHIVTIKRMGDTI
+186 YHIVAIKRMGETI
-199 IPGGADELHTGDIVY
+199 IPGGTDELCADDIVY

-219 RSLPYIRKITGKEAN
+219 RSLAYIRKITGKEAYS
-234 ATIHNI
+234 TIHNVM
-240 IIMGG
+240 IMGG

-258 AMSVK
+258 EMSVK
-263 IIESDLNRCHWLA
+263 IIDNDLNRCHWLT
-276 DMVDDKVMII
+276 DMVGDNVMVI
-286 NGDGRDYEL
+286 NGDGRDFDL
-295 LEEEGISK
+295 LNDEGISE

-317 ILSCLSAK
+317 ILACLAAK
-325 RMGVFKTIAE
+325 RMGVVKTIAE

-340 YISMADSLD
+340 YIGMDGLSKPFLIVSRYRLTTD
-349 IGTIINK
+349 
-356 KKIAA
+356 
-361 SYIYQLLLDADVE
+361 E
-374 NVKCLT
+374 LT

-393 GARVTRSLVKEI
+393 NARVTRSLVKDI
-405 ALPKGATIGGL
+405 NLPKGATIGGL
-416 VRKGEGILVTGD
+416 VRDDEGILVTGN

-441 LSSMIKRIEKFFN
+441 LASMIKRIEKYFN

>member
-1 MLHKQEETMRIII
+1 MKIII

-35 VLMDAS
+35 VLMDAN
-41 EERLTNLDSNFD
+41 EERLANLESNFD
-53 LMTIAARPTSISNLK
+53 LMTIVALPTSINSLK
-68 DAGVDDADL
+68 DVDVAHADL
-77 FVAVTPE
+77 FIAVTPE

-107 DNYEYLQPKNKE
+107 DNYEYLQPKNKD
-119 FFKTLG
+119 FFKKLG
-125 IDSLIYP
+125 VDSLIYP

-168 DNAQILNTPIA
+168 DNALILNTPI
-179 SLKKEQP
+179 SQIQKEQP
-186 YHIVTIKRMGDTI
+186 YHIVTIKRMGETI
-199 IPGGADELHTGDIVY
+199 IPSGSDELLAGDIVY

-219 RSLPYIRKITGKEAN
+219 RSLPYIRRITGKEEH
-234 ATIHNI
+234 ATIRNI
-240 IIMGG
+240 MIMGG

-252 TQLVSD
+252 AQLVNTD
-258 AMSVK
+258 MSVK
-263 IIESDLNRCHWLA
+263 IIDSDINRCHWLT
-276 DMVDDKVMII
+276 DLVDDNVMVI

-295 LEEEGISK
+295 LEEEGISE

-317 ILSCLSAK
+317 ILACLSAK

-340 YISMADSLD
+340 YIGMAESLD
-349 IGTIINK
+349 IGAVINK

-393 GARVTRSLVKEI
+393 GAKVTRSLVKDLT
-405 ALPKGATIGGL
+405 LPKGVTIGGL
-416 VRKGEGILVTGD
+416 VRSDEGILVTGY

-441 LSSMIKRIEKFFN
+441 LSSMIKQIEKYFN